1 MTNYQRGQ
9 RILCGDY
16 SSYTPTGSSYFKKAG
31 RWGTTPHAGDIIYFY
46 TANLGRISHVGIV
59 ESAQYAN
66 GVWLIDA
73 IEGNTA
79 AGTNFS
85 RDGGCV
91 AMKHYD
97 PTPGQIGGKNRIA
110 GFGTPLFEADTCSV
124 EQFLAIA
131 RSQVGYVEKASVEG
145 LNEFRANP
153 GDKNYTKY
161 GQWYGMN
168 PAQWCQ
174 MFVSWCAYMGCVSAH
189 DYQPGWY
196 KDGDNNWQY
205 RKQGG
210 DYARDEWI
218 QDGGRWY
225 VFDGA
230 GHMVRGWYKD
240 SSGDWYYMAGDG
252 AMCSSQWVS
261 DDKGKQYYL
270 TASGAM
276 ARLAYV
282 KEPRPD
288 RSGQHFYY
296 FVDEHGVYQKEYD
309 TYFPHLEIYEEAK

>member
-9 RILCGDY
+9 RLLCGDY

-31 RWGTTPHAGDIIYFY
+31 RWSTTPHAGDIIYFY

-66 GVWLIDA
+66 GVWLVDA

-79 AGTNFS
+79 AGVNFE

-91 AMKHYD
+91 ALKHYS

-110 GFGTPLFEADTCSV
+110 GFGTPLFEAETCSV

-131 RSQVGYVEKASVEG
+131 RSQVGYVEKQSAKDLES
-145 LNEFRANP
+145 FRGNP
-153 GDKNYTKY
+153 GNQNYTKY
-161 GQWYGMN
+161 GQWYGLN

-174 MFVSWCAYMGCVSAH
+174 MFVSWCAYMACVSAH
-189 DYQPGWY
+189 DYQPGWF
-196 KDGDNNWQY
+196 KDGDNWQY

-210 DYARDEWI
+210 EYARDEWI
-218 QDGGRWY
+218 LDSGRWY

-252 AMCSSQWVS
+252 AMCASQWVY
-261 DDKGKQYYL
+261 KGDYAYYM

-276 ARLAYV
+276 AKNAYV
-282 KEPRPD
+282 
-288 RSGQHFYY
+288 RSEKPISPGGYVYY
-296 FVDEHGVYQKEYD
+296 WVDPEGKYQKKWD
-309 TYFPHLEIYEEAK
+309 TCFPHLELYEEAK

>member
-9 RILCGDY
+9 RLLCGDY

-79 AGTNFS
+79 AGTNFE

-91 AMKHYD
+91 AVKHYD
-97 PTPGQIGGKNRIA
+97 PTPRQIGGKNRIA
-110 GFGTPLFEADTCSV
+110 GFGTPMFEAETCSV

-131 RSQVGYVEKASVEG
+131 RSQVGYVEKQSDKD
-145 LNEFRANP
+145 LDSFRGNP
-153 GDKNYTKY
+153 GDQNYTKY
-161 GQWYGMN
+161 GEWYGLN

-174 MFVSWCAYMGCVSAH
+174 MFVSWVAYMACVSAH

-196 KDGDNNWQY
+196 KDGENWQY
-205 RKQGG
+205 RKQDG

-230 GHMVRGWYKD
+230 GKMVTGWYKD
-240 SSGDWYYMAGDG
+240 SSGDWYYMADDG
-252 AMCSSQWVS
+252 AMCASQWIY
-261 DDKGKQYYL
+261 KGDWAYYL

-276 ARLAYV
+276 ARNAYV
-282 KEPRPD
+282 
-288 RSGQHFYY
+288 RSEKPISPGGYIYY
-296 FVDEHGVYQKEYD
+296 WVDGDGKYQKKWD
-309 TYFPHLEIYEEAK
+309 TCFPHLELYEEAK

>member
-9 RILCGDY
+9 RLLCGDY

-31 RWGTTPHAGDIIYFY
+31 RWGATPHAGDIIYFY

-79 AGTNFS
+79 AGTNFE

-110 GFGTPLFEADTCSV
+110 GFGSPLFEAETCSV

-131 RSQVGYVEKASVEG
+131 RSQVGYVEKQSDKDLES
-145 LNEFRANP
+145 FRGNP
-153 GDKNYTKY
+153 GNQNYTKY
-161 GQWYGMN
+161 GQWYGLN

-174 MFVSWCAYMGCVSAH
+174 MFVSWCAYMACVSAH

-196 KDGDNNWQY
+196 KDGDNWIY

-210 DYARDEWI
+210 EYARDEWI
-218 QDGGRWY
+218 KDGGRWY

-230 GHMVRGWYKD
+230 SHMVRGWYKD

-252 AMCSSQWVS
+252 AMCASQWVY
-261 DDKGKQYYL
+261 KGDNAYYL

-276 ARLAYV
+276 ARNAYV
-282 KEPRPD
+282 
-288 RSGQHFYY
+288 RSEKPISPGGYIYY
-296 FVDEHGVYQKEYD
+296 WVDGDGKYQKKWD
-309 TYFPHLEIYEEAK
+309 TCFPHLELYEETK